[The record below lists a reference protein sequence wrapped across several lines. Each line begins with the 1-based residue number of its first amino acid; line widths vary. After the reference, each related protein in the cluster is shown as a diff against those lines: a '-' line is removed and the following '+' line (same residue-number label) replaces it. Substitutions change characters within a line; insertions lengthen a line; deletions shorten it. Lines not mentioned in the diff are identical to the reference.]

1 MVSLITMVQLLP
13 QLVRA
18 SKILNRFSKG
28 FCATLAVMR
37 YVILHNIR
45 SSHNVGAIFRSAD
58 GAGVTK
64 IFLTGYTPA
73 PLDRFGR
80 LVAEIVK
87 TSLGASA
94 MVPWEQS
101 TDISAVIVKLQKEGI
116 AVVAIEQAVGSVSL
130 FEYTPSEKVA
140 YIFGNEIT
148 GVTDD
153 VLMQCDQVVEIPML
167 GQKESLNVSV
177 TAGIVLFQKPVCG

>member
-1 MVSLITMVQLLP
+1 
-13 QLVRA
+13 
-18 SKILNRFSKG
+18 
-28 FCATLAVMR
+28 MR

-58 GAGVTK
+58 GAGVAK

-80 LVAEIVK
+80 PVAEIVK

-94 MVPWEQS
+94 MVPWAQEA
-101 TDISAVIVKLQKEGI
+101 DIVPVLEKLKAEGVTI
-116 AVVAIEQAVGSVSL
+116 IAIEQAENSHSL
-130 FEYTPSEKVA
+130 FDLLPPINVA

-148 GVTDD
+148 GITPD
-153 VLMQCDQVVEIPML
+153 VLALVDQVVEIPMQ
-167 GQKESLNVSV
+167 GEKESLNVSV
-177 TAGIVLFQKPVCG
+177 TAGIVLFQKPV

>member
-1 MVSLITMVQLLP
+1 
-13 QLVRA
+13 
-18 SKILNRFSKG
+18 
-28 FCATLAVMR
+28 MR

-45 SSHNVGAIFRSAD
+45 SSHNVGAIFRTSD
-58 GAGVTK
+58 GAGVSK

-80 LVAEIVK
+80 PVAEIVK

-101 TDISAVIVKLQKEGI
+101 VDIVPVLTTLKAEGVSI
-116 AVVAIEQAVGSVSL
+116 VAIEQAAQSHSL
-130 FEYTPSEKVA
+130 FDVVPPQNVA

-148 GVTDD
+148 GITSD
-153 VLMQCDQVVEIPML
+153 VLALCDQVVEIPMR

-177 TAGIVLFQKPVCG
+177 TAGIVLFQKPV

>member
-1 MVSLITMVQLLP
+1 
-13 QLVRA
+13 
-18 SKILNRFSKG
+18 
-28 FCATLAVMR
+28 
-37 YVILHNIR
+37 
-45 SSHNVGAIFRSAD
+45 VGAIFRSSD

-80 LVAEIVK
+80 PVAEIIK

-94 MVPWEQS
+94 MVLWGQAV
-101 TDISAVIVKLQKEGI
+101 DIVLVIVQLKSEGVT
-116 AVVAIEQAVGSVSL
+116 VVAIEQAETSVSL
-130 FEYTPSEKVA
+130 FDFVPPEKVA

-148 GVTDD
+148 GITPD
-153 VLMQCDQVVEIPML
+153 VLALCDQIVEIPMA

-177 TAGIVLFQKPVCG
+177 TAGIVLFQRPV

>member
-1 MVSLITMVQLLP
+1 MKYI
-13 QLVRA
+13 
-18 SKILNRFSKG
+18 
-28 FCATLAVMR
+28 
-37 YVILHNIR
+37 ILHNIR

-80 LVAEIVK
+80 PVAEIVK

-94 MVPWEQS
+94 MVPWGQS
-101 TDISAVIVKLQKEGI
+101 VDIAPVIAQLKAEGVI
-116 AVVAIEQAVGSVSL
+116 VVAIEQSEASISL
-130 FEYTPSEKVA
+130 FDFRPPEKVA
-140 YIFGNEIT
+140 YMFGNEIT
-148 GVTDD
+148 GITLD
-153 VLMQCDQVVEIPML
+153 VLTLCDHIAEIPMA

-177 TAGIVLFQKPVCG
+177 TAGIVLFQKPL